1 MAENHEVIEEGNSSE
16 LPLSAEDAKKL
27 TELAEN
33 VLQGWDVQA
42 EKIDV
47 IQGNQ
52 MALVWKVHRL
62 RRGLSKTNTQARK
75 ESVVFHFRAGLF
87 SKKRHE
93 CSWHTPKQKR
103 QPIFQARL
111 ISICRI

>member
-42 EKIDV
+42 EK
-47 IQGNQ
+47 
-52 MALVWKVHRL
+52 
-62 RRGLSKTNTQARK
+62 
-75 ESVVFHFRAGLF
+75 
-87 SKKRHE
+87 
-93 CSWHTPKQKR
+93 
-103 QPIFQARL
+103 
-111 ISICRI
+111 